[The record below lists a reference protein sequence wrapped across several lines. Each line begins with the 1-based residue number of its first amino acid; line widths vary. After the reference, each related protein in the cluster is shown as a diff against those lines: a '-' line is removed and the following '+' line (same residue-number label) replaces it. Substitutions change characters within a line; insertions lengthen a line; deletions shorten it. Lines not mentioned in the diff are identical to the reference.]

1 MSAPPQPSIRTLA
14 RRPLLALI
22 GLTVLLIATTGFAFV
37 PMGAMNLV
45 VSLLI
50 AGLKVAI
57 IIFVFM
63 ELLKGSGVQILAA
76 CVGAFWLTFLFL
88 LAFSDYLSR

>member
-1 MSAPPQPSIRTLA
+1 MSAPPQPSIRNLI
-14 RRPLLALI
+14 RRPLKALI
-22 GLTVLLIATTGFAFV
+22 GLTVLLMLTTALAFV
-37 PMGAMNLV
+37 PLGPMNLV

-57 IIFVFM
+57 IIVIFM
-63 ELLKGSGVQILAA
+63 ELLKGSGVQMLAA
-76 CVGAFWLTFLFL
+76 GVGVFWLSFLFL